1 MSQSHN
7 KIDLKHYFEEN
18 FDKIKEFQFL
28 KEFYKYLKVIIKFQK
43 KILNLF

>member
-28 KEFYKYLKVIIKFQK
+28 YLTKIKKYI
-43 KILNLF
+43 NN